1 MALGAIAIG
10 QEARAQGAPPSGG
23 EQTELAEVVV
33 TGIRSSMESSQD
45 IKKNSE
51 VFVDSVTAE
60 DIGALPDRSVT
71 EALQRIPGVSISRFA
86 GANDPDHFS
95 IEGTG
100 VVVRGLNQVRSELNG
115 RDTFSA
121 NSGRFLSFSD
131 VPPELLYGVDVFKN
145 QSADMIEGGLAG
157 SVNLRT
163 RVPFD
168 QDGQL
173 IGGSLEG
180 NYGDFQ
186 EEFSPT
192 GSILYSNRW
201 ETGAGDFGILAN
213 IVYSE
218 LSSRSD
224 GIQIS
229 SFKPRDAS
237 AFGGGT
243 GTVYVPEGAA
253 FRTQDYDRERTGG
266 ALALQWANP
275 SDTLLATLQFMRSD
289 ATTAWAEHAVEIAT
303 DNVGDTAFFQVPGTP
318 AFTFNDSGVFT
329 SGVISAPV
337 GWRDDQFNGNNR
349 IPVNGLQ
356 SNNITRS
363 VDQTYMTQDIGFNF
377 KWTPNDKWAL
387 TFDAQRIDS
396 TVENLDMTIWGST
409 YQDVALDLTGDIP
422 QVQFLP
428 VNQVGSTPNCTPF
441 GQNCPRYFSGAN
453 NSYADPFNSF
463 WRSAMDHAEDS

>member
-10 QEARAQGAPPSGG
+10 QEARAQGAAPSGG

-45 IKKNSE
+45 IKKNSD

-168 QDGQL
+168 QDG
-173 IGGSLEG
+173 
-180 NYGDFQ
+180 
-186 EEFSPT
+186 
-192 GSILYSNRW
+192 
-201 ETGAGDFGILAN
+201 
-213 IVYSE
+213 
-218 LSSRSD
+218 
-224 GIQIS
+224 
-229 SFKPRDAS
+229 
-237 AFGGGT
+237 
-243 GTVYVPEGAA
+243 
-253 FRTQDYDRERTGG
+253 DRK
-266 ALALQWANP
+266 
-275 SDTLLATLQFMRSD
+275 
-289 ATTAWAEHAVEIAT
+289 
-303 DNVGDTAFFQVPGTP
+303 
-318 AFTFNDSGVFT
+318 
-329 SGVISAPV
+329 
-337 GWRDDQFNGNNR
+337 
-349 IPVNGLQ
+349 
-356 SNNITRS
+356 S
-363 VDQTYMTQDIGFNF
+363 V
-377 KWTPNDKWAL
+377 
-387 TFDAQRIDS
+387 
-396 TVENLDMTIWGST
+396 V
-409 YQDVALDLTGDIP
+409 
-422 QVQFLP
+422 
-428 VNQVGSTPNCTPF
+428 
-441 GQNCPRYFSGAN
+441 
-453 NSYADPFNSF
+453 
-463 WRSAMDHAEDS
+463 